1 MADRPQVSGW
11 QNINLNKPEEYS
23 SEFTRDGLTYANV
36 TNVTTGQRQLYF
48 VSGLP
53 GSPITQRSLL
63 STTNADGKITVGAAR
78 DDFIRRFGK
87 DKLDTAEKLNKQQSV
102 KLLSTPG
109 LSTQPELTSIK
120 DSKEF
125 KSSNIGNNTA
135 SKQESEAAKL
145 TEDLKK
151 EVKGTR
157 NEFPGK
163 GGNRPLV
170 YPITLRYESQDV
182 IKFRMIKY
190 APKKLDQ
197 NNKDKDLSPFER
209 RRKVT
214 DEITIGTAILPIP
227 SGISDSNA
235 ASWSS
240 NETGVFGSQ
249 LYNIANSF
257 ITKGGEAGAS
267 ATEGALEG
275 AQNNSNDVK
284 TALSNMFA
292 ESASGTTN
300 MLSRLR
306 GAVYNTNMELLFNGP
321 SLRPFTFIFKLS
333 ARSEEEATEIRKI
346 IRFFKQGMAPIRTES
361 QLFLKAP
368 HTFQLDY
375 LHNGKPHNYL
385 NRFKECAL
393 QSFSVDYAPEGQ
405 YATFY
410 DGAMVSYQ
418 ITMQFQELEPVFND
432 DYGNAEFGG
441 DNNQDTQIGY

>member
-125 KSSNIGNNTA
+125 KSSNIGNNKA
-135 SKQESEAAKL
+135 SDTEKNEAKL
-145 TEDLKK
+145 TEALKT
-151 EVKGTR
+151 EEPGTR

-163 GGNRPLV
+163 GGSNPLV
-170 YPITLRYESQDV
+170 YPTTLRYTDQDV
-182 IKFRMIKY
+182 IKFRMVKY

-197 NNKDKDLSPFER
+197 NNKDKDLSPFQK
-209 RRKVT
+209 RRKIT
-214 DEITIGTAILPIP
+214 DEITIGTVILPIP

-240 NETGVFGSQ
+240 NETGVFQSQ
-249 LYNIANSF
+249 AYNIANAY
-257 ITKGGEAGAS
+257 ITGGGEAG
-267 ATEGALEG
+267 TETTKGALEG
-275 AQNNSNDVK
+275 AQNNSGAIGTGLAN
-284 TALSNMFA
+284 LFA

-300 MLSRLR
+300 MLSRTK

-321 SLRPFTFIFKLS
+321 SLRPFTFVFKLS
-333 ARSEEEATEIRKI
+333 ARRATEAEEIRKI
-346 IRFFKQGMAPIRTES
+346 IRFFKQGMSPIRTQS

-375 LHNGKPHNYL
+375 LHKGKQHNYL
-385 NRFKECAL
+385 NKFKECAL
-393 QSFSVDYAPEGQ
+393 QSFSVDYTPEGQ

-418 ITMQFQELEPVFND
+418 ITMQFQELEPIFND
-432 DYGNAEFGG
+432 DYGNAQ
-441 DNNQDTQIGY
+441 NAPDTEIGY